1 MNIKKIISAILIAS
15 MLSACSTAGGM
26 YKADDSEHGDF
37 SPGRT
42 ILSVVGVLA
51 AVAAVKNSGGG
62 GAAAES
68 GYAWDYQPGNRQ
80 WVCRNKY
87 NGQYAVKENCAGLPL
102 VDNWP

>member
-1 MNIKKIISAILIAS
+1 MNMKKIISTILIAS
-15 MLSACSTAGGM
+15 MLAACSTAGGI
-26 YKADDSEHGDF
+26 YKADDSEHGEF

-51 AVAAVKNSGGG
+51 AVAAARHGGG
-62 GAAAES
+62 GAAAET

-80 WVCRNKY
+80 WVCRDKS
-87 NGQYAVKENCAGLPL
+87 NGQYAARENCAGLPF